1 MIGYQWS
8 VILAARNTKE
18 VGNVTAEADKE
29 FFMESPDQP
38 FKVRDCALITRMG
51 GVDPAMNLRELRE
64 RVENC
69 PVECI
74 FHHFYETL
82 IRPSFDDPEFRNDFA
97 IWTSRELR
105 DQALAER
112 LGILNP
118 YYFNDLEELRSK
130 IVDVIDERLSEV
142 SFIPWVPKG
151 REFHFLRAVTVVF
164 DTGVELHTPEELVGQ
179 IPKMSSSTIYY
190 HFVEARRRTPD
201 KSDDFT
207 AWLNGLQDSPQDLIE
222 AFNRIDFYFMTPA
235 EMKNRLIA
243 AAKEALGT

>member
-1 MIGYQWS
+1 LAVKNREEIRNEDLEQAEEES
-8 VILAARNTKE
+8 V
-18 VGNVTAEADKE
+18 
-29 FFMESPDQP
+29 MEISDQP
-38 FKVRDCALITRMG
+38 FHVRDCALITRMG

-64 RVENC
+64 RVANS

-105 DQALAER
+105 DQVLAER

-151 REFHFLRAVTVVF
+151 REFDFLRAVTVVF
-164 DTGVELHTPEELVGQ
+164 DTGIELKTPDELVGH

-190 HFVEARRRTPD
+190 HFVEARRRTPN
-201 KSDDFT
+201 KCDDFT
-207 AWLNGLQDSPQDLIE
+207 AWLQGLKNPPQNLIDS
-222 AFNRIDFYFMTPA
+222 FNRIDFYFMTPA
-235 EMKNRLIA
+235 EMKNRLTA
-243 AAKEALGT
+243 AAKDALGN